1 VPYDYEVR
9 EEANRTE
16 LIFRPPA
23 TAELDTETVI
33 LNSTPSL
40 NLDKVLK
47 DLADVMAKAPTL
59 SFTAAYRQRER
70 STWHSNQRL

>member
-1 VPYDYEVR
+1 
-9 EEANRTE
+9 
-16 LIFRPPA
+16 
-23 TAELDTETVI
+23 LDTETVI